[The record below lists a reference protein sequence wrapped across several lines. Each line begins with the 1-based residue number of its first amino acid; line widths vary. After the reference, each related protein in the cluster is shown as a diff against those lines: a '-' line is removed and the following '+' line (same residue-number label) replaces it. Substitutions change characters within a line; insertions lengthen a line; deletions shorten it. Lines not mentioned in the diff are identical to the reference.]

1 MKDQTPIDNA
11 AANEAAIELFKK
23 VNGSRK
29 LVGQGL
35 NVNKKDMNDWPLVIN
50 VLYTQYEVL

>member
-1 MKDQTPIDNA
+1 M
-11 AANEAAIELFKK
+11 
-23 VNGSRK
+23 
-29 LVGQGL
+29 GQGL